1 MRFWLCFLTTAC
13 LLFPRSAAL
22 AQDRPMSHQ
31 VRSPNIATSLE
42 LKRSINKV
50 KGLLVSGLGNGDFAG
65 AASTMIITAN
75 KVGGNGTMGLRFSQP
90 VGESMRRSV
99 TESIRGLQVKY
110 GGWPKGFEASI
121 SFQEKYIP
129 KDGPSAAVA
138 CALLLDGLIRDI
150 EYDQDFA
157 VTGDMNSDLSVQP
170 IGGVAAK
177 IRGATKAKCKIVAVP
192 YGNAKALADI
202 FVSKD
207 LRAFAD
213 IQVFTVKTFDDASKL
228 AVKKRDPD
236 LEFAITEFAKVQ
248 QVIAKNGVQIT
259 RNPAVQKKLTEILKR
274 APNHQSAR
282 LLMYAGQGRGPKV
295 YSLATSFKEMNQVAE
310 PFLKAIARGDLG
322 KKLADET
329 YGDALFKMRQMR
341 PQLDERTR
349 PYHDAMT
356 DMVAFW
362 REWGEKEIASRS
374 KAMEAQRKFKEAVHR
389 LEKEGAALRNNK
401 EIADEMMMM
410 RE

>member
-1 MRFWLCFLTTAC
+1 MRFWVCLSATIPLFLAQ
-13 LLFPRSAAL
+13 SAAI
-22 AQDRPMSHQ
+22 AQDRELRNE

-50 KGLLVSGLGNGDFAG
+50 KGLLVSGMSNGDYAG
-65 AASTMIITAN
+65 AASTMVITAN
-75 KVGGNGTMGLRFSQP
+75 KIKGNKTMGLRFSQP

-99 TESIRGLQVKY
+99 TEGIRGLQVKY

-138 CALLLDGLIRDI
+138 CALLLDGLINNT
-150 EYDQDFA
+150 EYDQAFA

-177 IRGATKAKCKIVAVP
+177 IRGATRAKCKIVAVP

-207 LRAFAD
+207 MKAFAD
-213 IQVFTVKTFDDASKL
+213 IQVFTIKTFDDASKL
-228 AVKKRDPD
+228 AVKKRDAD
-236 LEFAITEFAKVQ
+236 LLFAITEFAKVQ
-248 QVIAKNGVQIT
+248 QVIAKNGLQIT
-259 RNPAVQKKLTEILKR
+259 RNPAVQKRLGEIIKR

-282 LLMYAGQGRGPKV
+282 LLMFAGQGRGPKV
-295 YSLATSFKEMNQVAE
+295 YSLATSFKEMNKVAE
-310 PFLKAIARGDLG
+310 PFLSAIARGELG
-322 KKLADET
+322 KKLADKT

-349 PYHDAMT
+349 AYHDAMT

-362 REWGEKEIASRS
+362 REWGEKKIASRS
-374 KAMEAQRKFKEAVHR
+374 KVLEAQRKFNEAVHR
-389 LEKEGAALRNNK
+389 LEKEGTALRNNK
-401 EIADEMMMM
+401 EIADEMMM
-410 RE
+410 E